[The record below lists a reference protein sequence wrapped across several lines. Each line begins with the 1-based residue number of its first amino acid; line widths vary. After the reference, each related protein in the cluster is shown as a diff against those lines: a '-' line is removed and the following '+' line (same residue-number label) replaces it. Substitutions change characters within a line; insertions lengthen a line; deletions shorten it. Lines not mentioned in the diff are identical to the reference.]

1 MTEAADRLG
10 PLLRH
15 AIERLRAAQSATPE
29 FDARLL
35 IAECAGLPL
44 GEVHSASA
52 LTVSSGAVA
61 CLESRLARRLAGE
74 PVHRILGR
82 RAFYE
87 HEFEISPDTLE
98 PRPDTEILVDEA
110 RKAMAEIID
119 RRGECLFADIGTG
132 SGVIAVSLLALFPRS
147 RALAIDISPGALA
160 TACRNAE
167 AAGVADRMQP
177 VLSDYL
183 AAAGGP
189 LDLVLSNPPYI
200 RSGDIPSLAVDVREH
215 DPLAA
220 LDGGEDGLDAYRAIA
235 AGIDAVLRPGG
246 RMIVEI
252 GLGQEDDV
260 AAIFASQGLHLHVCT
275 RDFSGVVRVLSFG
288 REEKPL
294 SEQEGDRASIQC

>member
-35 IAECAGLPL
+35 VAECAGLPL

-52 LTVSSGAVA
+52 MTVSSGVVA

-87 HEFEISPDTLE
+87 HEFEISPETME

-132 SGVIAVSLLALFPRS
+132 SGVIAVSLLALFPWS
-147 RALAIDISPGALA
+147 RALAIDISRGALA

-220 LDGGEDGLDAYRAIA
+220 LDGGEDGLDAYRAIV

-246 RMIVEI
+246 RVIVEI
-252 GLGQEDDV
+252 GLGHEDEV
-260 AAIFASQGLHLHVCT
+260 AAIFASQGLHLHAST

-288 REEKPL
+288 REEKLL

>member
-10 PLLRH
+10 PLLRQ
-15 AIERLRAAQSATPE
+15 AVQRLRAAGSATPE

-35 IAECAGLPL
+35 VAECAGLPL

-52 LTVSSGAVA
+52 MAVSSKAAA
-61 CLESRLARRLAGE
+61 CLESRLVRRIAGE

-87 HEFEISPDTLE
+87 HEFELSPETLE
-98 PRPDTEILVDEA
+98 PRPDTEILVDEG
-110 RKAMAEIID
+110 RKVMAAIIE
-119 RRGECLFADIGTG
+119 RRGECFFADIGTG
-132 SGVIAVSLLALFPRS
+132 TGAIAISLLALFPPS
-147 RALAIDISPGALA
+147 RALAIDISAGALA

-167 AAGVADRMQP
+167 AAGVADRMLP

-220 LDGGEDGLDAYRAIA
+220 LDGGEDGLYAYRAIA
-235 AGIDAVLRPGG
+235 AGLDAVLRPGG
-246 RMIVEI
+246 RAIVEI
-252 GLGQEDDV
+252 GMGQENEV
-260 AAIFASQGLHLHVCT
+260 AAIFASQGLCLEDCAH
-275 RDFSGVVRVLSFG
+275 DFSGVVRVLRFG
-288 REEKPL
+288 RADEPL
-294 SEQEGDRASIQC
+294 AGQRKSVV

>member
-15 AIERLRAAQSATPE
+15 AVQRLRAAGSATPE

-35 IAECAGLPL
+35 LAECAGLPL

-52 LTVSSGAVA
+52 TAVSSGAA
-61 CLESRLARRLAGE
+61 ARLESRLTRRLAGE

-87 HEFEISPDTLE
+87 HEFELSPETLE

-110 RKAMAEIID
+110 RKAMAAIIKQ
-119 RRGECLFADIGTG
+119 RGECLCADIGTG
-132 SGVIAVSLLALFPRS
+132 SGAIAVSLLALFPQS
-147 RALAIDISPGALA
+147 RALAIDISAGALA
-160 TACRNAE
+160 TAYRNAE
-167 AAGVADRMQP
+167 AAGVASRMLP
-177 VLSDYL
+177 VLSNYL

-200 RSGDIPSLAVDVREH
+200 RSGDIPSLTVEVREH

-246 RMIVEI
+246 RVIVEI
-252 GLGQEDDV
+252 GIGQEDEV
-260 AAIFASQGLHLHVCT
+260 AAIFASQRLRLDVST
-275 RDFSGVVRVLSFG
+275 RDFSGVVRVLGFSRG
-288 REEKPL
+288 EPPL
-294 SEQEGDRASIQC
+294 SEQEEDGVSIPS